1 MTGKITGMKL
11 YIINRRFNS
20 TRVYSKSKDP
30 EDIGKD
36 HDAGKD

>member
-11 YIINRRFNS
+11 HIINRRFNL

-30 EDIGKD
+30 DAEKD
-36 HDAGKD
+36 